1 MESESPTG
9 SGELKRKADS
19 EPAAAAPPPPDSP
32 GADVAPEATSPVV
45 DEPWRG
51 VTPRRVDRLANGSLL
66 VCSQGSVVAFRGCAI
81 VNAANRGCLGGGGVD
96 GAISSAGGDALA
108 DARHALPVLRRGVR
122 CETGDAVVTCAGGT
136 LRCDLVFHAVGP
148 DYYDYETDAEA
159 DALLAGAYDAAMA
172 HAARLHVRTLA
183 FSLLSAAIYRAHRPL
198 AVVLR
203 IAVDALRRGAYDG
216 LEEVHLV
223 GFTPSELRTLVQVAS
238 EAAGEQEQGEAPEAP
253 HAAPQAEQETPPPA
267 PVDAPAADE
276 AAPSAAS

>member
-19 EPAAAAPPPPDSP
+19 EPAAAAAPPPDSP
-32 GADVAPEATSPVV
+32 AADAEVTFPVV
-45 DEPWRG
+45 DVPWRG
-51 VTPRRVDRLANGSLL
+51 VTPRRVDRLANGSYL

-122 CETGDAVVTCAGGT
+122 CETGDAVVTCAGGA
-136 LRCDLVFHAVGP
+136 LRCDHVFHAVGP

-159 DALLAGAYDAAMA
+159 DALLARAYDAVMA
-172 HAARLHVRTLA
+172 HAARLRVRTLA
-183 FSLLSAAIYRAHRPL
+183 CSLLSAAIYRAHRPL

-216 LEEVHLV
+216 LEEAHLV
-223 GFTPSELRTLVQVAS
+223 GFTPAELRTLVQVAS
-238 EAAGEQEQGEAPEAP
+238 EAAGEAGQGDAPEAP
-253 HAAPQAEQETPPPA
+253 HAAPQAAQETPPA

-276 AAPSAAS
+276 AAPSTAS